1 VPHLTGAATEKTP
14 HGDPMRQKLYV
25 GTFHAAQSLMSE
37 ACIYYI
43 ISPQKS
49 KQYKMETA
57 QVFSKSV
64 KSIVYNYR

>member
-25 GTFHAAQSLMSE
+25 GTFHAAIRLMSE
-37 ACIYYI
+37 ACIYYT

-49 KQYKMETA
+49 KKNKMETA
-57 QVFSKSV
+57 QVFSKSAE
-64 KSIVYNYR
+64 SIGYNYR

>member
-1 VPHLTGAATEKTP
+1 
-14 HGDPMRQKLYV
+14 MRQKLYV

-49 KQYKMETA
+49 KENKMESA
-57 QVFSKSV
+57 QVFQKAL
-64 KSIVYNYR
+64 NL